1 MCQKSVNCDFHEAS
15 LMSGCQGG
23 ARTKK
28 QTKQPG
34 MSFTHCIAH
43 KLELAVLDSV
53 KSDTNLE
60 ELQSTLSAKFLCYY
74 YSPKK
79 RGKTQEII
87 SFLHE
92 TFRQFGCLKNVR

>member
-1 MCQKSVNCDFHEAS
+1 MCQKGVNCDFHEAS

-34 MSFTHCIAH
+34 MPFTHCIAH
-43 KLELAVLDSV
+43 KLELALLDSV

-60 ELQSTLSAKFLCYY
+60 KLQSTLSAFA
-74 YSPKK
+74 
-79 RGKTQEII
+79 TII
-87 SFLHE
+87 HQRRVEKYTKS
-92 TFRQFGCLKNVR
+92 QVI